1 MKLISTTETAKSG
14 TTSIT
19 LIVQSVHGQVIA
31 SHAANT
37 IAAAVDK
44 IAATNVN
51 MIYIVDLEAVES
63 RYTGQWKSHVPAL
76 LKKAGHNVQVICGPT
91 DIPNATTPGAFLNFG
106 GTNIYKSAQVEQM
119 GRLFCDGAVR
129 PGDHF
134 IFTDAWHP
142 GIINLKYMSEL
153 LGIPV
158 TTHGL
163 WHAGSYDPQDFLGR
177 LVGDKP
183 WVRHAE
189 KSFFHAFDHNYFATQ
204 FHIDMF
210 GNNLLD
216 TNMGTMYNYKESK
229 KIVQTGWPMEYM
241 QDTLAPY
248 KGMKKR
254 DMILFPHRI
263 APEKQV
269 EIFRDLATHLPQYE
283 FVVCQD
289 KQLTKHEY
297 HTLLGEAKM
306 VFSANLQ
313 ETLGISWYEG
323 AIVDAIPMVPDRLSY
338 SEMAFDNFKYP
349 SKWTENWNSYNVYR
363 PDICRDIITHM
374 DNYTTRL
381 PIIAKQVESL
391 HDNFFS
397 ATQLLNRLV

>member
-1 MKLISTTETAKSG
+1 MSRIFL
-14 TTSIT
+14 
-19 LIVQSVHGQVIA
+19 
-31 SHAANT
+31 
-37 IAAAVDK
+37 
-44 IAATNVN
+44 
-51 MIYIVDLEAVES
+51 VDLEAVET
-63 RYTGQWKSHVPAL
+63 RYTGQWKTHVPAL
-76 LKKAGHNVQVICGPT
+76 LRKAGHNVNIISGPT
-91 DIPNATTPGAFLNFG
+91 DIPSATTPGAFLNFG
-106 GTNIYKSAQVEQM
+106 GTNIYKASQVEQM
-119 GRLFCDGAVR
+119 GRLFCNGSVH

-189 KSFFHAFDHNYFATQ
+189 KSFFAAFDHNYFATQ

-210 GNNLLD
+210 CKNLLED
-216 TNMGTMYNYKESK
+216 TLEDTIREFIDEG
-229 KIVQTGWPMEYM
+229 KIVLTGWPMEYM
-241 QDTLAPY
+241 PDTLVMY
-248 KGMKKR
+248 KNMPKR
-254 DMILFPHRI
+254 NIILFPHRI
-263 APEKQV
+263 APEKQI
-269 EIFRDLATHLPQYE
+269 EIFQDLKEHLPQYE

-289 KQLTKHEY
+289 QQLTKNEY
-297 HTLLGEAKM
+297 HNMLGEAKI

-338 SEMAFDNFKYP
+338 TEMALDTFKYP
-349 SKWTENWNSYNVYR
+349 SEWTESFKSYKTNRHYLVAQ
-363 PDICRDIITHM
+363 ITEYM
-374 DNYTTRL
+374 ENYKQFL
-381 PIIAKQVESL
+381 PSLNKQVDYLSE
-391 HDNFFS
+391 NFFS
-397 ATQLLNRLV
+397 CKPLLEKLK